1 MLDLNELIK
10 NPKKIKELPE
20 KQRKEVEELLSS
32 VKKDNDKNKKD
43 SKND

>member
-10 NPKKIKELPE
+10 NPKKIKELLE

>member
-1 MLDLNELIK
+1 MLDLKELLK
-10 NPKKIKELPE
+10 NPKKIKKLPE

-32 VKKDNDKNKKD
+32 VRKDNDKNKKD

>member
-20 KQRKEVEELLSS
+20 KQRKEAEELLSS